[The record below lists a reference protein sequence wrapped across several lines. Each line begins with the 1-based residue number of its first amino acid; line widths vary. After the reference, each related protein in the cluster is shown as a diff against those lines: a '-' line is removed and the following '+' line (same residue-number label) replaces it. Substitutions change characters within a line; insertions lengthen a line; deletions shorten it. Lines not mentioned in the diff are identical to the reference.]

1 MNTRKRVFTIES
13 ALFCQKEYD
22 TYAGE
27 KRRGLLRQ
35 HLCRQWLSASYRLR
49 RADICAG
56 HHEHA
61 QEFGLEQT
69 AHEKLLLCIVAAATP
84 DALHALTEMIVPAQP
99 LIPRAV
105 CEGYSSTLHICS
117 DGARYDIPAEEQ
129 SGAFLAA
136 MQDQQLP
143 LPAVLAALTTWCTG
157 YQATLFWE
165 SRP

>member
-1 MNTRKRVFTIES
+1 MQEKNGVAYCASTFAANGCPPRTVCAAPIFVPVTMSTDDLPLREI
-13 ALFCQKEYD
+13 YD
-22 TYAGE
+22 HPDFID
-27 KRRGLLRQ
+27 LI
-35 HLCRQWLSASYRLR
+35 S
-49 RADICAG
+49 
-56 HHEHA
+56 A

>member
-1 MNTRKRVFTIES
+1 MQEKNGVAYCASAVAANGCPPRTVCAAPVFVPVTMSTDDLPLREM
-13 ALFCQKEYD
+13 YD
-22 TYAGE
+22 HPDFID
-27 KRRGLLRQ
+27 LI
-35 HLCRQWLSASYRLR
+35 S
-49 RADICAG
+49 
-56 HHEHA
+56 A

-69 AHEKLLLCIVAAATP
+69 VHKKLLLCIVAAATP
-84 DALHALTEMIVPAQP
+84 DALHALIEMIVPAQP
-99 LIPRAV
+99 LTPRAV

-157 YQATLFWE
+157 YPATLFWE